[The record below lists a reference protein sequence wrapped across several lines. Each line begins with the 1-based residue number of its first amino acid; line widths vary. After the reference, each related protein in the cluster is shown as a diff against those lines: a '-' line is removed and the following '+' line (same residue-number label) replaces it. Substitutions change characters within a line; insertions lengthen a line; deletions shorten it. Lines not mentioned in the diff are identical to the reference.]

1 MLSHHARKRDNNGLP
16 ILYKSIKESEEDNND
31 DDNKACSSGDC
42 SKDTTGWNR
51 DHMTLD
57 ILTKQAAYEI
67 EKVKFIQRWLMPHL
81 HLNVYPGTQLLA
93 LQTIDTCSDRSVRKE
108 LELLLRIKDCAVQVQ
123 SNLATAAMVIFDHA
137 VSDIRDTFKSRGV
150 MESLHC
156 SPQGFLRRYG
166 PESNTEHDGNLGF
179 LSSAWKTCKPA
190 TDFEDL
196 QNRGEL
202 SVASLQSHCEEYTQ
216 PSEWISMASEV
227 SWMLK
232 QISRS
237 WLINS
242 DSAKEM
248 RVALISTA
256 KMERLGVLF
265 DRSDLL
271 VKRAG
276 GELWTRA
283 KPGVK
288 FAWPIHYLAYGCVP
302 KQCIVK
308 TFTLQ
313 EFRDVCSAR
322 NIRPDGLQS
331 IDPFKLLS
339 EAPDTSID
347 SV

>member
-1 MLSHHARKRDNNGLP
+1 MLSHHASKRDINGLP
-16 ILYKSIKESEEDNND
+16 TLYKSINESQEDGLDDNND
-31 DDNKACSSGDC
+31 DNSKACSSEDD
-42 SKDTTGWNR
+42 SSTDLTEWDS
-51 DHMTLD
+51 DHIALN
-57 ILTKQAAYEI
+57 ILTSQADYEV

-81 HLNVYPGTQLLA
+81 HLNVYPGTRFLA
-93 LQTIDTCSDRSVRKE
+93 LQAIDSCSDRSVRTE
-108 LELLLRIKDCAVQVQ
+108 LELLLRIKDCAVQAQ
-123 SNLATAAMVIFDHA
+123 SNLATAARVVFEHA

-150 MESLHC
+150 MENLYC

-166 PESNTEHDGNLGF
+166 PESNTEYDDDFGF

-190 TDFEDL
+190 TDFEHL

-202 SVASLQSHCEEYTQ
+202 SVASLQSHCEEHAQ
-216 PSEWISMASEV
+216 PSNWISMASEV

-232 QISRS
+232 QTSRLIS
-237 WLINS
+237 S
-242 DSAKEM
+242 DSAEDM

-271 VKRAG
+271 VQTAG
-276 GELWTRA
+276 GKLWTRA
-283 KPGVK
+283 KPPGDGVK
-288 FAWPIHYLAYGCVP
+288 FAWPIHYLAYGCIP

-322 NIRPDGLQS
+322 NIRPGQYM
-331 IDPFKLLS
+331 
-339 EAPDTSID
+339 TW
-347 SV
+347 

>member
-1 MLSHHARKRDNNGLP
+1 MLSHHAKKRDNNGLP
-16 ILYKSIKESEEDNND
+16 ILYKSINEFQEDNND
-31 DDNKACSSGDC
+31 NNNKACSSGDGL
-42 SKDTTGWNR
+42 KDTTGWNR

-57 ILTKQAAYEI
+57 ILTEQADYEI

-81 HLNVYPGTQLLA
+81 HLNVYPGTRFLA
-93 LQTIDTCSDRSVRKE
+93 LETIDSYNYRSVRKE

-123 SNLATAAMVIFDHA
+123 SNLATATRVIFDHA
-137 VSDIRDTFKSRGV
+137 VSDISDTFKTRGV
-150 MESLHC
+150 MENLYS

-166 PESNTEHDGNLGF
+166 PKSNTEHDDELGF

-202 SVASLQSHCEEYTQ
+202 SVASLQSHCEEYAQ

-232 QISRS
+232 QISR
-237 WLINS
+237 LIDS
-242 DSAKEM
+242 DSAQEM
-248 RVALISTA
+248 RIALISTA

-322 NIRPDGLQS
+322 NIRPGQYM
-331 IDPFKLLS
+331 
-339 EAPDTSID
+339 TW
-347 SV
+347 